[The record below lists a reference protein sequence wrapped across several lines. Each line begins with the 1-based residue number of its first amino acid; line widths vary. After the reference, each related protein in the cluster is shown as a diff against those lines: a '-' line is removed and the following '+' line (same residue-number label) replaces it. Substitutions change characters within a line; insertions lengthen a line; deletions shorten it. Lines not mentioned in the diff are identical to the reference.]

1 VQENPIMVERS
12 QTGGWMPSLYEPIKK
27 ASQKI
32 ADWFA
37 PRSDAAVTAEF
48 YEIGM
53 ELPGV
58 TLDDIDIAVQ
68 DNMLLVTGEKRFERE
83 ESGKSYFFSE
93 REYGVFQRTFRIP
106 PDADQNAIDAE
117 FRNGVLT
124 IRMPKIR
131 PAEGTARRVSV
142 RAA

>member
-1 VQENPIMVERS
+1 MVERT

-27 ASQKI
+27 VSQKI
-32 ADWFA
+32 SDWFA
-37 PRSDAAVTAEF
+37 PRSDAAVTPDS
-48 YEIGM
+48 YEISM

-58 TLDDIDIAVQ
+58 TLEAIEIAIQ

-106 PDADQNAIDAE
+106 PDADQEAIDAD

-124 IRMPKIR
+124 IRLPKVR
-131 PAEGTARRVSV
+131 PAEGTARRVPI
-142 RAA
+142 RGT